1 LSFNSSIRGPSKKPN
16 PSVGKGDKSSSNKTG
31 EIFNLYGRHEGKGNS
46 ASGDYSHA
54 EGFNTR
60 SSGNRSHAEGTNT
73 LASGDNSHAEGT
85 KTSAIGANS
94 HAEGGSTKTIGAFSH
109 ASGWDT
115 TAKGLASYAEGWKTA
130 SNGIASHSEG
140 ICTIAEDSC
149 QTVIGKYN
157 NPIKRAYN
165 DNNEKHTLLII
176 GNGDKTH
183 RSNIVEV
190 TDNDVA
196 IYGDVSIYLLN
207 DNGEI
212 QPVSISSLMNEITN
226 LHHKIDELTNII
238 SSLGK
243 TNSEQ

>member
-1 LSFNSSIRGPSKKPN
+1 MSFNSSIRGPSKKPN

-60 SSGNRSHAEGTNT
+60 SSGNQSHAEGTNT

-109 ASGWDT
+109 ASGWNT

-130 SNGIASHSEG
+130 SNGIASHSAG
-140 ICTIAEDSC
+140 ICTIAEDTC
-149 QTVIGKYN
+149 QTAIGKFN
-157 NPIKRAYN
+157 KPIKRTTS
-165 DNNEKHTLLII
+165 DGSEKHTLLII
-176 GNGDKTH
+176 GNGNKDEL
-183 RSNIVEV
+183 SNIIEV
-190 TDNDVA
+190 SDKDVDV
-196 IYGDVSIYLLN
+196 YGDVRIHVLN
-207 DNGEI
+207 NNEDCV
-212 QPVSISSLMNEITN
+212 VSVSSLLDRIDSLNRKVNELIS
-226 LHHKIDELTNII
+226 IIAELT
-238 SSLGK
+238 
-243 TNSEQ
+243 SE